1 MRTNHIVALSNGLP
15 GPRVFGVGLAALV
28 MLAATNR
35 ILAEPTFMIARE
47 DGETPGFFS
56 LSFEGI
62 GVPASAE
69 ITRTEIVLQL
79 DCTDQTTQFLDYQQ
93 DVGSITLPGGFSTGA
108 IHVSLA
114 STRNGECDE
123 DAGEFV
129 TDHDYAIGFS
139 GDLSAFGLFSPV
151 NLPGISIGTIAYDSQ
166 VTGTIEMEWE
176 GVGALPNPFIPG
188 EFLNFRYTCSVIS
201 LFRIPGPGDL
211 DGDVDVDLRDVAFM
225 QNCFSGEEDHKG
237 GRCHLLNQNGNVGVD
252 LEDAYAALQYFS
264 GPE

>member
-1 MRTNHIVALSNGLP
+1 MRTNHIELSKGMS
-15 GPRVFGVGLAALV
+15 GPRTLGIGLAAFA
-28 MLAATNR
+28 MLAATNW
-35 ILAEPTFMIARE
+35 ILAEPTYLIARE
-47 DGETPGFFS
+47 NAETPGFFS

-69 ITRTEIVLQL
+69 ISRTEIVLQL
-79 DCTDQTTQFLDYQQ
+79 NCADQSTQFLDYQQ
-93 DVGSITLPGGFSTGA
+93 DVGSLTLPGGFSTGA

-114 STRNGECDE
+114 STRDGECDE

-129 TDHDYAIGFS
+129 TDHDYAIAFAGN
-139 GDLSAFGLFSPV
+139 LSAFGLASPV
-151 NLPGISIGTIAYDSQ
+151 YLPGISVGTIAYDSQ

-188 EFLNFRYTCSVIS
+188 EFLNFRYTCSVVS

-211 DGDVDVDLRDVAFM
+211 DGDTDVDLRDVAFV
-225 QNCFSGEEDHKG
+225 QNCFSADEAHKG
-237 GRCHLLNQNGNVGVD
+237 GRCNLLNQNGNAGVD
-252 LEDAYAALQYFS
+252 LDDAYTALQYLS